1 MAVTRALFR
10 GLLVGGL
17 LGVLCTAGFS
27 AHAQSKNRAPGFTRL
42 DHGASV
48 LVMSPDVEL
57 YSISAGGAV
66 EPKADWTATAQQHLQ
81 GALQRSMSALR
92 LTPRF
97 LSEQDSDEF
106 ADIGSLHAAVA
117 QSIALHHMMGGSFK
131 LPTKNDQ
138 LDWSLGEAVAPIR
151 DKLAADYALFV
162 WLRDSYASSERKAAM
177 VALAL
182 LGVGI
187 GGGVQTGYA
196 SLVDLRT
203 GQVMWFNRLFRAS
216 GDLRESEP
224 AAETLKSLLTDF
236 PASAGK

>member
-1 MAVTRALFR
+1 MALHRS
-10 GLLVGGL
+10 LLRSWVVGGV
-17 LGVLCTAGFS
+17 LGVCCAIALPAL
-27 AHAQSKNRAPGFTRL
+27 AQSKNRAPGFTRL
-42 DHGASV
+42 DQGATV
-48 LVMSPDVEL
+48 VVMSPDVEL
-57 YSISAGGAV
+57 FSISAGGVV

-81 GALQRSMSALR
+81 SALQRSMSALN
-92 LTPRF
+92 LAPRF

-106 ADIGSLHAAVA
+106 ADVGALHAAVA

-138 LDWSLGEAVAPIR
+138 LDWSLGEAVLPIR
-151 DKLAADYALFV
+151 EKLGSDYALFV
-162 WLRDSYASSERKAAM
+162 WVRDSYASSERKAAM

-182 LGVGI
+182 LGVGL

-203 GQVMWFNRLFRAS
+203 GQVMWFNRLFRVS
-216 GDLRESEP
+216 GDLRESAP

-236 PASAGK
+236 PASASK